1 MKLSIAL
8 YIHLL
13 PEIDL
18 LKSNFN
24 ALKVSLIDKYEK
36 TQFFF
41 ALLSK
46 IPDDRQ
52 FEVRLKYTISLKTRL
67 NYRDKNFKKLM
78 NEIHLV

>member
-1 MKLSIAL
+1 LSIAL